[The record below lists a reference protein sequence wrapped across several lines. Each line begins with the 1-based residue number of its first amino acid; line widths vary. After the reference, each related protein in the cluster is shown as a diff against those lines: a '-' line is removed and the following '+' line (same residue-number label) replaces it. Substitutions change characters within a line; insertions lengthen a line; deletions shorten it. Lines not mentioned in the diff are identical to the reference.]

1 MRPSKSTARIS
12 GYSPMEYI
20 DMTPTW
26 EAAVRMHL
34 MCIEH
39 GDSEKAKQGA
49 REELLRLGRAYDAV
63 QSGFE
68 RVPD

>member
-1 MRPSKSTARIS
+1 
-12 GYSPMEYI
+12 MEYI

-34 MCIEH
+34 MCIEY
-39 GDSEKAKQGA
+39 GDREDAKRDA
-49 REELLRLGRAYDAV
+49 REEIIRLARAYDAV

>member
-1 MRPSKSTARIS
+1 
-12 GYSPMEYI
+12 MEYE

-26 EAAVRMHL
+26 ETAVRIHL
-34 MCIEH
+34 MCIEN
-39 GDSEKAKQGA
+39 GDNENAKQGA
-49 REELLRLGRAYDAV
+49 RDEIIRLARAYDAV